1 MTDKNT
7 NDLHAGLVALQEQLE
22 KLDSAS
28 QQIEQVKTIGKSVI
42 DAMSDLQDKYEGH
55 LQALT
60 SENKKVLQGHDN
72 VFKEQLLNNKEANS
86 KLVQNTEKAIEEIKH
101 ALNDNVEENQK
112 VHQKN
117 SEEIASHLTLYS
129 EFVNKVESLTKTIES
144 VNFPN
149 RLDKLDNTVSAI
161 NLGIQNMQS
170 SIANSERVLLDEL
183 KKNSETVKSE
193 FELSKINQRSLKKNV
208 WVFGLVII
216 ILSLILIVK
225 SFTN

>member
-60 SENKKVLQGHDN
+60 SENKTVLQGYDN

-161 NLGIQNMQS
+161 NLGIQNIQS
-170 SIANSERVLLDEL
+170 SVANTEKTLLDEMG
-183 KKNSETVKSE
+183 KNREAIKSE
-193 FELSKINQRSLKKNV
+193 FEESKSQLKSTKNV
-208 WVFGLVII
+208 IFIFGIVSILLMLILVI
-216 ILSLILIVK
+216 K
-225 SFTN
+225 SFV

>member
-7 NDLHAGLVALQEQLE
+7 NDLHAGLLALQEQLE

-42 DAMSDLQDKYEGH
+42 DAMSDLQDKYGRH
-55 LQALT
+55 LQDLT
-60 SENKKVLQGHDN
+60 SENKMVLQGHDKL
-72 VFKEQLLNNKEANS
+72 FQEQLLNNKEANS

-101 ALNDNVEENQK
+101 TLNDNVEENQK

-117 SEEIASHLTLYS
+117 SEEIASHLILYS

-161 NLGIQNMQS
+161 NLGIQNIQS
-170 SIANSERVLLDEL
+170 SVANTEKTLLDEID
-183 KKNSETVKSE
+183 KNRETIKSE
-193 FELSKINQRSLKKNV
+193 FKDSKSQLKSTKSV
-208 WVFGLVII
+208 
-216 ILSLILIVK
+216 ILIFGIISILLMLLLVVK
-225 SFTN
+225 SFL

>member
-7 NDLHAGLVALQEQLE
+7 NDLHAGLVALQKQLE

-42 DAMSDLQDKYEGH
+42 DAISDLQDKYERH
-55 LQALT
+55 LQDLT
-60 SENKKVLQGHDN
+60 SENKMVLQGHDN
-72 VFKEQLLNNKEANS
+72 LFKEQLLNNKEANS
-86 KLVQNTEKAIEEIKH
+86 KLVQNTEKAIEEIKQ
-101 ALNDNVEENQK
+101 ALNDNVEENLK

-161 NLGIQNMQS
+161 NLGIQNIQS
-170 SIANSERVLLDEL
+170 SVANTEKTLLDEMGKNREYL
-183 KKNSETVKSE
+183 KLE
-193 FELSKINQRSLKKNV
+193 FEESKSQLKSTKSV
-208 WVFGLVII
+208 
-216 ILSLILIVK
+216 ILIFGIISILLMLLLVAK
-225 SFTN
+225 SFL

>member
-60 SENKKVLQGHDN
+60 SENKTVLQGHDN
-72 VFKEQLLNNKEANS
+72 LFKEQLLNNKEANS

-161 NLGIQNMQS
+161 NLGIQNIQS
-170 SIANSERVLLDEL
+170 SVANTEKTLLDEMG
-183 KKNSETVKSE
+183 KNREAIKSE
-193 FELSKINQRSLKKNV
+193 FEESKNRMQSLKNNLWMFSFIV
-208 WVFGLVII
+208 I
-216 ILSLILIVK
+216 ILSLIILIK
-225 SFTN
+225 SFL

>member
-60 SENKKVLQGHDN
+60 LENKTVLQGHDN
-72 VFKEQLLNNKEANS
+72 LFKEQLLNNREANS

-101 ALNDNVEENQK
+101 ALKDNVVENQK

-117 SEEIASHLTLYS
+117 SEEIVSHLTLYS
-129 EFVNKVESLTKTIES
+129 EFVNKVVSLTKTIES

-161 NLGIQNMQS
+161 NLGIQNIQS
-170 SIANSERVLLDEL
+170 SVANTEKTLLDEIGKNMETIKSDFEESKSQL
-183 KKNSETVKSE
+183 KSTKSVI
-193 FELSKINQRSLKKNV
+193 LI
-208 WVFGLVII
+208 FGIISILLMLILVI
-216 ILSLILIVK
+216 K
-225 SFTN
+225 SFV

>member
-22 KLDSAS
+22 KLNSAS

-42 DAMSDLQDKYEGH
+42 DAMSELQDKYEEH

-60 SENKKVLQGHDN
+60 LENKTVLQGYDN
-72 VFKEQLLNNKEANS
+72 AFKEQLLNNKEANS

-129 EFVNKVESLTKTIES
+129 EFVNKVECLTKTIES

-161 NLGIQNMQS
+161 NLGIQNIQSSVSKTERTVLDEIRENKEALISNFEESKYRMQS
-170 SIANSERVLLDEL
+170 L
-183 KKNSETVKSE
+183 
-193 FELSKINQRSLKKNV
+193 KINL
-208 WVFGLVII
+208 WVFSFTVII
-216 ILSLILIVK
+216 FLFIILIK
-225 SFTN
+225 LFF